1 MNDLHTIQLAGGRT
15 PPREFRIW
23 AYGPVKT
30 SKYPAATL
38 DPEGAAEAVKRAAAH
53 GIELSIDYEH
63 AAVGPATG
71 QPAPAAGW
79 FRLEARQDGLW
90 AVNVRW
96 TERASSMLAAAEYR
110 HFSPVY
116 KLDDKRRIVEVV
128 NLALTNLPATVAQA
142 PLVAAKAEAARAE
155 AVVLASQT
163 SGNALLVETLAQLF
177 IAAKASTLTECAAWI
192 DRVSFLE
199 EASSEARIASVVDA
213 GIAKRKLRA
222 NQRSTFMELGR
233 SVGADRLAE
242 TIATLESAE
251 GASIRKLL
259 DDASIAG
266 RIPPARRGIWER
278 AAEQLGPEWLASAV
292 DGLAKHGD
300 DAPILGPDTGAAM
313 AGIHVDDELAAELKR
328 FGLTPAD
335 YIKQK
340 QAELA
345 RKREP

>member
-79 FRLEARQDGLW
+79 FALEARQDGLW

-116 KLDDKRRIVEVV
+116 RLDEKRRIVEVV

-142 PLVAAKAEAARAE
+142 PLVAAKAEA
-155 AVVLASQT
+155 VILASQT

-177 IAAKASTLTECAAWI
+177 TAAKASTLSACIAWI

-199 EASSEARIASVVDA
+199 EASIEARIASVVDA

-242 TIATLESAE
+242 TITTLESAE
-251 GASIRKLL
+251 G
-259 DDASIAG
+259 ASIAG
-266 RIPPARRGIWER
+266 RIPPARRGVWER
-278 AAEQLGPEWLASAV
+278 AAEQLGSEWLASAV
-292 DGLAKHGD
+292 DGLATHGD

-340 QAELA
+340 QAELV

>member
-1 MNDLHTIQLAGGRT
+1 MNDLHTIQLASGRT
-15 PPREFRIW
+15 PPSEFRIW

-30 SKYPAATL
+30 SKYPDATL

-53 GIELSIDYEH
+53 GIELSVDYEH
-63 AAVGPATG
+63 SAVRPATG

-142 PLVAAKAEAARAE
+142 PLVAAKAEA
-155 AVVLASQT
+155 VILASQT

-177 IAAKASTLTECAAWI
+177 TAAKASTLSACIAWI

-199 EASSEARIASVVDA
+199 EASIEARIASVVDA

-242 TIATLESAE
+242 TITTLESAE

-266 RIPPARRGIWER
+266 RIPPARRGVWER
-278 AAEQLGPEWLASAV
+278 AAEQLGSEWLASAV
-292 DGLAKHGD
+292 DGLATHGD

-340 QAELA
+340 QAELV